1 MANEKQNNEEDE
13 IFTLT
18 DENGDESDFALIGS
32 HEQDGVMYVAL
43 MPVNDNENAE
53 YVILRVDQEPDSG
66 EEILVTIDDDDEFDR
81 IADIF
86 DDILFDD

>member
-1 MANEKQNNEEDE
+1 MANEDLYSNEE

-43 MPVNDNENAE
+43 VPVKDNENEE
-53 YVILRVDQEPDSG
+53 YVILRVDTEPETG
-66 EEILVTIDDDDEFDR
+66 EEVLVTIDDDDEFDR
-81 IADIF
+81 MADVF
-86 DDILFDD
+86 DDMLFED